1 MYSHASRNLKHNY
14 IYNVLDGAFFGFAI
28 GFANFTTVLPLFF
41 STMTSSA
48 VLIGLIP
55 AIHNMGWQFPQL
67 FLAGR
72 VSRLERFKP
81 LTLWMT
87 INERLPFLGL
97 ALVALLLPRLSTT
110 LALVLSFLFLV
121 WQGLGAGLAANPW
134 QNLIGRII
142 PMDMRATFFGLQS
155 AAANL
160 LGSGGAL
167 AAGYILSRHSDTR
180 GYAISFF
187 IACGF
192 FVVSW
197 FALAQTREEDR
208 VLSEQDIQPI
218 DIWKDMRSI
227 LRKDHSFRWFI
238 ASRILTQF
246 AGMATAFYTVYAV
259 RTMNM
264 DELTA
269 GILTSVLLITQTV
282 ANPLL
287 GMFADR
293 WSRKA
298 VLTLGAVCTGLSAL
312 LAYLAIDLA
321 LFYPVVILMGIGNV
335 AYWTIGLALSL
346 DFGEE
351 HERPVYVG
359 MANTLIAPATILA
372 PFLGGLLADT
382 AGYRTTFLVSALV
395 GLFTALILM
404 RFVSDPHRGGIESM
418 A

>member
-1 MYSHASRNLKHNY
+1 MHVHTSRNLKHNY
-14 IYNVLDGAFFGFAI
+14 IFNVLDGAFFGFAI
-28 GFANFTTVLPLFF
+28 GFASFTTVLPLFF

-55 AIHNMGWQFPQL
+55 AIHNMGWQLPQL

-72 VSRLERFKP
+72 ISRLERFKP

-97 ALVALLLPRLSTT
+97 AIVALLLPKINTT
-110 LALVLSFLFLV
+110 LALALSFLFLV
-121 WQGLGAGLAANPW
+121 WQGMGAGMAANPW

-208 VLSEQDIQPI
+208 MLGGLEVPPV
-218 DIWKDMRSI
+218 DIWKDMRAI
-227 LRKDHSFRWFI
+227 LSKNISFRWFL

-259 RTMNM
+259 RYLNM

-269 GILTSVLLITQTV
+269 GVLTSVLLITQTI

-287 GMFADR
+287 GWMADR

-298 VLTLGAVCTGLSAL
+298 VLTLGAVCTALSAL
-312 LAYLAIDLA
+312 LAYLAVDLA
-321 LFYPVVILMGIGNV
+321 LFYPVIVLMGVGNV

-372 PFLGGLLADT
+372 PFLGGLLADS
-382 AGYRTTFLVSALV
+382 AGYRTTFIVAAVV
-395 GLFTALILM
+395 GLFTALILV
-404 RFVSDPHRGGIESM
+404 RFVRDPHRGF
-418 A
+418 

>member
-1 MYSHASRNLKHNY
+1 MHVHTSRNLKHNY
-14 IYNVLDGAFFGFAI
+14 IFNVLDGAFFGFAI
-28 GFANFTTVLPLFF
+28 GFASFTTVLPLFF

-55 AIHNMGWQFPQL
+55 AIHNMGWQLPQL

-72 VSRLERFKP
+72 ISRLERFKP

-97 ALVALLLPRLSTT
+97 AIVALLLPKINTT
-110 LALVLSFLFLV
+110 LALALSFLFLV
-121 WQGLGAGLAANPW
+121 WQGMGAGMAANPW

-208 VLSEQDIQPI
+208 MLGGLEVPRV
-218 DIWKDMRSI
+218 DIWKDMRAI
-227 LRKDHSFRWFI
+227 LSKNISFRWFL

-259 RTMNM
+259 RYLNM

-269 GILTSVLLITQTV
+269 GVLTSVLLITQTI

-287 GMFADR
+287 GWMADR

-298 VLTLGAVCTGLSAL
+298 VLTLGAVCTAMSAL
-312 LAYLAIDLA
+312 LAYLAVDLA
-321 LFYPVVILMGIGNV
+321 LFYPVIVLMGVGNV

-372 PFLGGLLADT
+372 PFLGGLLADS
-382 AGYRTTFLVSALV
+382 AGYRTTFIVAAVV
-395 GLFTALILM
+395 GLFTALILV
-404 RFVSDPHRGGIESM
+404 RFVRDPHRGF
-418 A
+418 

>member
-1 MYSHASRNLKHNY
+1 MHVHTSRNLKHNY
-14 IYNVLDGAFFGFAI
+14 IFNVLDGAFFGFAI
-28 GFANFTTVLPLFF
+28 GFASFTTVLPLFF

-55 AIHNMGWQFPQL
+55 AIHNMGWQLPQL

-72 VSRLERFKP
+72 ISRLERFKP

-97 ALVALLLPRLSTT
+97 AIVALLLPKINTT
-110 LALVLSFLFLV
+110 LALALSFLFLV
-121 WQGLGAGLAANPW
+121 WQGMGAGMAANPW

-208 VLSEQDIQPI
+208 MLGGLEVPRV
-218 DIWKDMRSI
+218 DIWKDMRAI
-227 LRKDHSFRWFI
+227 LSKNISFRWFL

-259 RTMNM
+259 RYLNM

-269 GILTSVLLITQTV
+269 GVLTSVLLITQTI

-287 GMFADR
+287 GWMADR

-298 VLTLGAVCTGLSAL
+298 VLTLGAVCTALSAL
-312 LAYLAIDLA
+312 LAYLAVDLA
-321 LFYPVVILMGIGNV
+321 LFYPVIVLMGVGNV

-372 PFLGGLLADT
+372 PFLGGLLADS
-382 AGYRTTFLVSALV
+382 AGYRTTFIVAAVV
-395 GLFTALILM
+395 GLFTALILV
-404 RFVSDPHRGGIESM
+404 RFVRDPHRGF
-418 A
+418 

>member
-1 MYSHASRNLKHNY
+1 MHVHTSRNLKHNY
-14 IYNVLDGAFFGFAI
+14 IFNVLDGAFFGMAI
-28 GFANFTTVLPLFF
+28 GFASFSTVLPLFF

-55 AIHNMGWQFPQL
+55 AIHNMGWQLPQL

-72 VSRLERFKP
+72 ISRLERFKP

-97 ALVALLLPRLSTT
+97 ATVALLLPKMNTS
-110 LALVLSFLFLV
+110 LALALSFLFLV
-121 WQGLGAGLAANPW
+121 WQGMGAGLAANPW

-155 AAANL
+155 AASNL

-167 AAGYILSRHSDTR
+167 AAGYILSRYSDTR

-192 FVVSW
+192 FVISW

-208 VLSEQDIQPI
+208 MLGGLEVPPVN
-218 DIWKDMRSI
+218 IWKDMRAI
-227 LRKDHSFRWFI
+227 LRKNISFRWFL

-259 RTMNM
+259 RYMNM

-269 GILTSVLLITQTV
+269 GVLTSVLLITQTI

-287 GMFADR
+287 GWMADR

-298 VLTLGAVCTGLSAL
+298 VLTLGAVCTALSAL
-312 LAYLAIDLA
+312 LAYLAVDLA
-321 LFYPVVILMGIGNV
+321 LFYPVIVLMGIGNV

-346 DFGEE
+346 DYGEE

-372 PFLGGLLADT
+372 PFLGGLLADS
-382 AGYRTTFLVSALV
+382 AGYRTTFIVAAVV
-395 GLFTALILM
+395 GLFTAFMLV
-404 RFVSDPHRGGIESM
+404 RFVRDPHRGH
-418 A
+418 